1 MVRFFTQD
9 TSFDIKGKLLLR
21 KWIKTVIT
29 AYKSVQG
36 EISIIFCSD
45 SYLLEINKKYLGH
58 DYYTDIITFD
68 YCEQN
73 RISGDLFISVDTVKA
88 NAEFYNVAFHDEL
101 HRVIIHGVLHLLKE
115 DDMTPTQQQQM
126 RVAEERTLA
135 ILADMQ
141 SQEAK

>member
-36 EISIIFCSD
+36 KISIIFCSD

-126 RVAEERTLA
+126 RVAEERALA

>member
-45 SYLLEINKKYLGH
+45 NYLLEINKKYLGH

-126 RVAEERTLA
+126 RVAEERALA

>member
-36 EISIIFCSD
+36 EISIICCSD

-126 RVAEERTLA
+126 RVAEERALA

>member
-1 MVRFFTQD
+1 M
-9 TSFDIKGKLLLR
+9 
-21 KWIKTVIT
+21 
-29 AYKSVQG
+29 QG

-126 RVAEERTLA
+126 RVAEERALA